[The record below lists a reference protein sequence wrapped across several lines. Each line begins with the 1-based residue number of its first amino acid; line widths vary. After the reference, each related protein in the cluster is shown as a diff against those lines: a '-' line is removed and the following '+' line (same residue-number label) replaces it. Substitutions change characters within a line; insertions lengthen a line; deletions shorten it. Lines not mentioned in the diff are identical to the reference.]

1 MAISKDCLKPS
12 GYWKSLECKILQ
24 HTHTHTHTHTHMYIH
39 SCPLRKLLAYHSQ
52 SSELEVV
59 VAFRCVM
66 PDHNLRGT
74 AAIACISNLL
84 PASFHA
90 KEKLG
95 IRIR

>member
-1 MAISKDCLKPS
+1 MQDIA
-12 GYWKSLECKILQ
+12 
-24 HTHTHTHTHTHMYIH
+24 THTHIHTDTHTHMYIH
-39 SCPLRKLLAYHSQ
+39 SCPLRKLLAYDSQ

-59 VAFRCVM
+59 VAFPCVM
-66 PDHNLRGT
+66 ADHSLRGT

-95 IRIR
+95 IRIQ